1 VRGSRRVYL
10 WCMARSRTAVLA
22 NFALRAAYGAAMLT
36 TPGRIGEPWL
46 GRPAP
51 TAPSDVPLRGVGG
64 REVALHL
71 AGGAAILRGAPVRPW
86 LLASLGGDLTDLAS
100 TIAQRRQLPPG
111 GLRACLLAGGGSA
124 LLTIALLGAAAAE
137 G

>member
-1 VRGSRRVYL
+1 
-10 WCMARSRTAVLA
+10 MTRSRIAVLA
-22 NFALRAAYGAAMLT
+22 NFGLRAAYGGAMLAA
-36 TPGRIGEPWL
+36 PGRIGKPWL

-71 AGGAAILRGAPVRPW
+71 AGAGAILRGAALRPW
-86 LLASLGGDLTDLAS
+86 LLASLGGDLTDIAS

-124 LLTIALLGAAAAE
+124 LTTLGLIAAVEAS
-137 G
+137 